1 MHGSGNETAADDA
14 SLADDA
20 ALAALGARTVRLECA
35 GLEALA
41 TALTD
46 RLGRP
51 FAEVVRL
58 IHDLSG
64 RVILTGMG
72 KSGHV
77 ARKVAA
83 TLAST
88 GTPAFF
94 VHPAEASH
102 GDLGMI
108 QRGDAVIMI
117 SNSGETPEL
126 AAIIDYTKK
135 RGIPLIAITSRA
147 DSTLARH
154 ATHLLLLPESRE
166 ACPIGLAP
174 TTSTT
179 MQMALGDALAATL
192 LRLRGFTARD
202 FRDFHPGG
210 NLGDMLCT
218 LEEIMHTGRELPLVA
233 PETPMPEVLLVMT
246 GRRFGTVGIVD
257 EAGRLAGIITDGDLR
272 RGMARHPDLLK
283 LTAAEVMTRNP
294 RTLPPD
300 TLAGTAIT
308 FMNRQKI
315 TVIFVTDE
323 NGRPVGIVHMHDLVR
338 LERGAARAREEKG
351 E

>member
-1 MHGSGNETAADDA
+1 MP
-14 SLADDA
+14 DDA
-20 ALAALGARTVRLECA
+20 ALAALGARTVRLECEGLKA
-35 GLEALA
+35 LEA
-41 TALTD
+41 ALTD
-46 RLGRP
+46 GLGRP

-58 IHDLSG
+58 IHDLKG

-83 TLAST
+83 TMAST

-126 AAIIDYTKK
+126 AAIIDYAKK
-135 RGIPLIAITSRA
+135 RSIPLIAITAQAGS
-147 DSTLARH
+147 SLARH
-154 ATHLLLLPESRE
+154 ATHVLLLPKSRE

-192 LRLRGFTARD
+192 LQLRGFTEQN

-210 NLGDMLCT
+210 NLGDMLRT
-218 LEEIMHTGRELPLVA
+218 LGEIMHTGKELPLVK
-233 PETPMPEVLLVMT
+233 PDTPMSDVLLTMT
-246 GRRFGTVGIVD
+246 SHRFGTAGIVN
-257 EAGRLAGIITDGDLR
+257 ENGRLIGIITDGDLR
-272 RGMARHPDLLK
+272 RSMAEHPDLLK
-283 LTAAEVMTRNP
+283 LTARDVMTP
-294 RTLPPD
+294 SPKTLPPD

-308 FMNRQKI
+308 FMNRNKI
-315 TVIFVTDE
+315 TVVFVTDE
-323 NGRPVGIVHMHDLVR
+323 EERPIGIVHMHDLVK
-338 LERGAARAREEKG
+338 LERGAAKERKE
-351 E
+351 